1 MIHHFREI
9 NYKIYAGVSL
19 SRLPISFPEC
29 RCPQTHPQFV
39 MDAADPSGVFCKQL
53 TTDDKVRRLSNGTV
67 DNMRDND
74 YNTVWTSSESM
85 PTIYFTF
92 DQVFM
97 VSILRLYI
105 VLNCVCGL
113 TTAFIFF
120 FHVMIF
126 NEVLLFAT
134 GIFLYKFNIDYTR
147 SLFKCL
153 DWQCEDK
160 FCIQWWTRKCR
171 NNFVNERQEDEF

>member
-1 MIHHFREI
+1 MCVCTDMCTTCVRACLGVCALYCPMNCVSIIVYIEWNTIGILNLLLRVQLWLTSFREI
-9 NYKIYAGVSL
+9 QYEINDGVSL

-53 TTDDKVRRLSNGTV
+53 TTVDKVRRLSNGTV

-113 TTAFIFF
+113 TTAFILFF
-120 FHVMIF
+120 SCNDI
-126 NEVLLFAT
+126 
-134 GIFLYKFNIDYTR
+134 
-147 SLFKCL
+147 
-153 DWQCEDK
+153 
-160 FCIQWWTRKCR
+160 
-171 NNFVNERQEDEF
+171 